1 MKYSFLVSVLM
12 CVCFLCDGHDIPLY
26 VPNPDGYNLRLSA
39 HYDSTSLDGSP
50 HHRHH
55 ICYYFMK
62 DGIEVEAEFQD
73 VFPIEAS
80 RVKVPPPNIVDPPV
94 TEPSVVTPPVPIV
107 APEVPPPIVV
117 ETTPDPV
124 SEPITGTPI
133 ESGVSVVEAHAMDTQ
148 QGISAPPV
156 PVAVVEKP
164 KAPPANI
171 VLTQVMFHDWGALGG
186 RNQPQW
192 FELHNRGGD
201 ANLEGYTLRFQVRTK
216 HFGIYEEK
224 VIVLKDFQLPAGE
237 TMIVTRRRVG
247 HFVGHLWGDTQGV
260 AYIYIDEA
268 IPNLKNRW
276 VLTDSE
282 GKELYRRDAR
292 WNWGWGPHE
301 NRERKA
307 FDVVPSEVYTGEDKR
322 YYGSC
327 FDRGNPPGWHVD
339 LSPQAP
345 QLLRKRI
352 GTWGALKRQN

>member
-1 MKYSFLVSVLM
+1 MKYLFFISMLGVVL
-12 CVCFLCDGHDIPLY
+12 CNIHV
-26 VPNPDGYNLRLSA
+26 SA
-39 HYDSTSLDGSP
+39 HENPYYIGGKIVEHYTEAHSEGGIPCHVHILADGRRLEWDDPSFTLGEKKETVP
-50 HHRHH
+50 E
-55 ICYYFMK
+55 
-62 DGIEVEAEFQD
+62 IEPEIEPSVTVETT
-73 VFPIEAS
+73 
-80 RVKVPPPNIVDPPV
+80 VDPPV
-94 TEPSVVTPPVPIV
+94 TVTPP
-107 APEVPPPIVV
+107 AVV

-133 ESGVSVVEAHAMDTQ
+133 EDGGFPSVVEERAMDTQ

-156 PVAVVEKP
+156 SVVVVEKP

-201 ANLEGYTLRFQVRTK
+201 ANLEGYTLTFQVRTK
-216 HFGIYEEK
+216 DFGVYEEE
-224 VIVLKDFQLPAGE
+224 VIILKDFQLPAGE

-247 HFVGHLWGDTQGV
+247 KFLGHLWGYTEGV

-307 FDVVPSEVYTGEDKR
+307 VDVVPSEVYTGEDKR

-339 LSPQAP
+339 VIPKAP
-345 QLLRKRI
+345 QLRRPKRV
-352 GTWGALKRQN
+352 GTWGELKGIGVGNPSHSWD